1 MIDAKL
7 MSALPATFGYAEG
20 SAAIGERQLRRL
32 FAQGDIERLAR
43 GVYRKAGILGD
54 EDLAEI
60 CLRAPQATLC
70 LGSALARHDLTDEI
84 PREYDIAIPRGAWAP
99 LTGAPVHW
107 RHFDRSTF
115 DIGRDLLPLEGGL
128 AIGLYSPERTIV
140 DAFRLRHREGPDIAI
155 EALRRWLRARG
166 QPSMLLAVAA
176 YFPRALPPIRQALEI
191 LL

>member
-1 MIDAKL
+1 MIDAEL
-7 MSALPATFGYAEG
+7 MSALPATFGYSEG
-20 SAAIGERQLRRL
+20 SAAIGERQFRRL
-32 FAQGDIERLAR
+32 ITQGDIERLAR

-99 LTGAPVHW
+99 QTGAPVHW
-107 RHFDRSTF
+107 RHFDPATF

-140 DAFRLRHREGPDIAI
+140 DAFRLRHREGPDMAI

-166 QPSMLLAVAA
+166 QPSTLLAVAA
-176 YFPRALPPIRQALEI
+176 HFPRALPPIRQALEI